1 VKLRSVYKNHLI
13 VGESFQR
20 EKKGSWVSQY
30 TLTREESAGNG
41 NDFPSHQ
48 YQFHAV
54 FRTEREADE
63 YALERAQQWIDRTER
78 AMGAGAF
85 ITDS

>member
-1 VKLRSVYKNHLI
+1 

-41 NDFPSHQ
+41 NYFPSHQ
-48 YQFHAV
+48 YHRYWFC
-54 FRTEREADE
+54 
-63 YALERAQQWIDRTER
+63 Y
-78 AMGAGAF
+78 
-85 ITDS
+85 